1 MGTKV
6 AHGVGAMA
14 FAAKDASFAN
24 FVPFFYTQVVG
35 LSGTLV
41 GWAAFAGQLSDAI
54 TDPIFGSLSDN
65 HRSRWGRRHP
75 FMVAAAIPLAL
86 CFPLLFSPPTGWSPW
101 ALCAWLAFVAIGLRT
116 LLTMFAIPHVA
127 LGAELSSDYEER
139 SLIASYRALMGW
151 LAGVALPAVGLLW
164 LFAKADDG
172 SDGRLV
178 ASNYAH
184 YAWMSAGVVLVSIAV
199 TTYFTRKE
207 IPHLPGT
214 GERRRFDWRAPI
226 RDVRQALQNRN
237 FRWLFAALLFI
248 GASSGVVVSLGYYA
262 NVYFWEFSSSQVAV
276 LFACSVVGVGIGFAL
291 LRPLVKRFEKKSLVY
306 AALVT
311 LVANGCW
318 WPGARLLE
326 WLPENGHPILFPLA
340 ILNSIVLSGSA
351 MMIQTLGAS
360 IVADIVDEHEVETGE
375 RSEGVFFAAM
385 GFSMKIPTGIGQL
398 VGGILYDVIGL
409 EPGLQ
414 PGEVAPDVLFQ
425 LGLIAG
431 PVMSLT
437 FLIPG
442 LILTRYRLDR
452 VRHAALRAILDRRA
466 SADGA

>member
-1 MGTKV
+1 MP
-6 AHGVGAMA
+6 
-14 FAAKDASFAN
+14 KDL
-24 FVPFFYTQVVG
+24 YTVE
-35 LSGTLV
+35 
-41 GWAAFAGQLSDAI
+41 
-54 TDPIFGSLSDN
+54 P
-65 HRSRWGRRHP
+65 
-75 FMVAAAIPLAL
+75 
-86 CFPLLFSPPTGWSPW
+86 
-101 ALCAWLAFVAIGLRT
+101 
-116 LLTMFAIPHVA
+116 
-127 LGAELSSDYEER
+127 DYDHSE
-139 SLIASYRALMGW
+139 I
-151 LAGVALPAVGLLW
+151 PAVGVLMVNLGTPE
-164 LFAKADDG
+164 APTA
-172 SDGRLV
+172 
-178 ASNYAH
+178 
-184 YAWMSAGVVLVSIAV
+184 AG
-199 TTYFTRKE
+199 
-207 IPHLPGT
+207 
-214 GERRRFDWRAPI
+214 
-226 RDVRQALQNRN
+226 
-237 FRWLFAALLFI
+237 
-248 GASSGVVVSLGYYA
+248 
-262 NVYFWEFSSSQVAV
+262 
-276 LFACSVVGVGIGFAL
+276 
-291 LRPLVKRFEKKSLVY
+291 LRPYLKQFLSDPRVVEVSRPL
-306 AALVT
+306 
-311 LVANGCW
+311 W
-318 WPGARLLE
+318 WL
-326 WLPENGHPILFPLA
+326 